1 MADAQPGRKL
11 SAAERTEIIL
21 TELHR
26 AGFASVT
33 ALSETLGVSDMTVR
47 RDIRRLAGNGELR
60 MVHGG
65 ASLPHGNLRTAT
77 FAGRAEQAAEAKEAI
92 AEAAVRLIGPT
103 TTIALDSGTTCY
115 AVSTMLDRDF
125 SGCVITHS
133 IPVLQQMLHYRHA
146 TVLGLG
152 GELMV
157 ENQVLLGPSTTA
169 AAAALS
175 IDAFFL
181 GANSIDERG
190 VYLHGNRERAVK
202 SALMDS
208 ASQVVLLIDSSK
220 AQRTAPVRLAE
231 LNRITTL
238 ITDRPLPRKIYQ
250 ACDKHSVDVI
260 VADSLEVAGSSRIR

>member
-1 MADAQPGRKL
+1 MADAWQGRKL
-11 SAAERTEIIL
+11 SAAERTEVIL

-33 ALSETLGVSDMTVR
+33 ALSEALGVSDMTIR
-47 RDIRRLAGNGELR
+47 RDIRRLARDGELR

-77 FAGRAEQAAEAKEAI
+77 FAGRAEQAAEAKQSI
-92 AEAAVRLIGPT
+92 AEAAIRLIGPT
-103 TTIALDSGTTCY
+103 TTIAIDSGTTCY

-125 SGCVITHS
+125 GGCVITHS
-133 IPVLQQMLHYRHA
+133 IPVLQQMVHYRHA
-146 TVLGLG
+146 TVIGLG
-152 GELMV
+152 GELMA
-157 ENQVLLGPSTTA
+157 ENQVLLGTNTTA

-175 IDAFFL
+175 IDVFFL

-208 ASQVVLLIDSSK
+208 ASRVVLLIDSSK
-220 AQRTAPVRLAE
+220 TERTAPVRLAE
-231 LNRITTL
+231 LDRITTL
-238 ITDRPLPRKIYQ
+238 ITDRPLPRKVHE
-250 ACDKHSVDVI
+250 ACAKNRVDI
-260 VADSLEVAGSSRIR
+260 VVAESSEAAGSQAQ